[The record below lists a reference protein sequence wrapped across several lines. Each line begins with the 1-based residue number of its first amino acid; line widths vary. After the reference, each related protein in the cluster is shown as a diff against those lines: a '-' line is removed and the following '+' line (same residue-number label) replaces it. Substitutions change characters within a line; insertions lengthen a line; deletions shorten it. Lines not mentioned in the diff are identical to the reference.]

1 VKIRQ
6 TTVTILMADD
16 DEDDG
21 ILVREA
27 LAESQFPFHLH
38 IVRNGEELLDYLYN
52 RGLYSDKTRATRPSL
67 ILLDLNMPIKNGLEV
82 LQEIKTDSSLR
93 SIPVIILSTSEDQAD
108 VYQAYALGANSF
120 ITKPGRFAALVEIMQ
135 SIGKYWFEIV
145 ELPLEVLGGRN
156 EGKPNQSSVS

>member
-21 ILVREA
+21 LLVREA

-38 IVRNGEELLDYLYN
+38 IVGNGEELLDYLYN
-52 RGLYSDKTRATRPSL
+52 RGLYTDQTKATRPGL

-82 LQEIKTDSSLR
+82 LQEIKTDTSLR
-93 SIPVIILSTSEDQAD
+93 SIPVIILSTSENQEDI
-108 VYQAYALGANSF
+108 YQTYALGANSF
-120 ITKPGRFAALVEIMQ
+120 ITKPVTFAGLVEIMQ
-135 SIGKYWFEIV
+135 NIGKYWFEIV
-145 ELPLEVLGGRN
+145 QLPLEVLGGKN
-156 EGKPNQSSVS
+156 EAQPNQSSIN

>member
-6 TTVTILMADD
+6 PTVTILMADD

-21 ILVREA
+21 LLVRDA
-27 LAESQFPFHLH
+27 LAETPFPFNLH
-38 IVRNGEELLDYLYN
+38 IVNNGEELLDYLYN
-52 RGLYSDKTRATRPSL
+52 RGLYTDKTKATRPGL
-67 ILLDLNMPIKNGLEV
+67 ILLDLNMPIKNGLQV
-82 LQEIKTDSSLR
+82 LQEIKTDTSLR

-108 VYQAYALGANSF
+108 VYQTYALGANSF
-120 ITKPGRFAALVEIMQ
+120 ITKPVTFAALVEIMQ
-135 SIGKYWFEIV
+135 SIGKYWFQIV